1 MYIYACRK
9 LSGAGGSTTTKPSR
23 RIGGGVGVVVI
34 QTKTVV
40 SLYEASAIVFV
51 IISARI
57 CTGGAPLVDLGDGR
71 KYYGVV
77 ASRTEG
83 LPCVRVILSLWI
95 QIMIAPRGRGDLSAW
110 HSKSDAIRTQI
121 SPPPPAPPPQ
131 NVRQHVGLLRS
142 TLFTNRPKLQA
153 LRLDDSIDSN
163 SLQ

>member
-34 QTKTVV
+34 QNKTVV

-71 KYYGVV
+71 KYGVV

-83 LPCVRVILSLWI
+83 LPCVRVIIYLWI
-95 QIMIAPRGRGDLSAW
+95 QIMIAPLGRGDLSAW
-110 HSKSDAIRTQI
+110 HSKLDAIRTQI
-121 SPPPPAPPPQ
+121 SPSPPAPPPQ
-131 NVRQHVGLLRS
+131 NVRQHVHVGLLRS
-142 TLFTNRPKLQA
+142 TLFTNRPKLH
-153 LRLDDSIDSN
+153 RLDDSIDSN

>member
-71 KYYGVV
+71 KYYGSLRAELK
-77 ASRTEG
+77 ASLVSE
-83 LPCVRVILSLWI
+83 SLFTYGFRSWS
-95 QIMIAPRGRGDLSAW
+95 R
-110 HSKSDAIRTQI
+110 
-121 SPPPPAPPPQ
+121 
-131 NVRQHVGLLRS
+131 HVGAGTYRHGIQS
-142 TLFTNRPKLQA
+142 RMQSERK
-153 LRLDDSIDSN
+153 
-163 SLQ
+163 